1 MSSDS
6 AALDPYP
13 EVVSGVVCCVLNQEH
28 PDISCNDDIF
38 LSNTYH
44 AMSVSSL
51 ARRNFKD
58 TNNPVTS
65 TVRDLSSTR
74 ERSEGHTGRLQGFSK
89 GKLEIGQSSQGDP
102 HNTVHPPTGSAHAC
116 SNTLISDGGGAKDG
130 NREMAGG
137 KRTVGFDGH
146 GSYTEKDSGN
156 SKEGKCVIHVNEVQE
171 AKDADVGLIEIP
183 EPELEITQTEAGEY
197 AFESEE
203 DLPNYSDI

>member
-65 TVRDLSSTR
+65 TVRDL
-74 ERSEGHTGRLQGFSK
+74 F
-89 GKLEIGQSSQGDP
+89 
-102 HNTVHPPTGSAHAC
+102 
-116 SNTLISDGGGAKDG
+116 
-130 NREMAGG
+130 
-137 KRTVGFDGH
+137 
-146 GSYTEKDSGN
+146 Y
-156 SKEGKCVIHVNEVQE
+156 
-171 AKDADVGLIEIP
+171 
-183 EPELEITQTEAGEY
+183 
-197 AFESEE
+197 
-203 DLPNYSDI
+203 